1 MSKNN
6 EFYKI
11 VLIGEAGVGKTCIIN
26 QYINQKFD
34 PNLVSSSS
42 GQSIRKTVTL
52 SNNKDIN
59 FSIFDTAGQERF
71 RALARIFYK
80 EAHVVILVYDITSSK
95 SFQEIKDYW
104 YGQVKETCGDDIIIA
119 IAASKSDLND
129 DREVQDE
136 EGEKFAKEIGSFF
149 IATSAKNDT
158 GIIELFDK
166 IGKKLLD
173 PNYDYSDNVGKKANL
188 GMTPSFKISRLK
200 SIKTTKE
207 IQKEKKCCH
216 F

>member
-1 MSKNN
+1 M
-6 EFYKI
+6 
-11 VLIGEAGVGKTCIIN
+11 II
-26 QYINQKFD
+26 I
-34 PNLVSSSS
+34 LW
-42 GQSIRKTVTL
+42 
-52 SNNKDIN
+52 
-59 FSIFDTAGQERF
+59 
-71 RALARIFYK
+71 
-80 EAHVVILVYDITSSK
+80 LVYDITSSK

-158 GIIELFDK
+158 GITELFDK

-207 IQKEKKCCH
+207 IQKEKKQKLIQKQH
-216 F
+216 KILEEERKI